1 MFVKRPI
8 LNIFLYLCIINGV
21 ENQCVYSNSIIHLKT
36 YNIIHMTTSEFI
48 IQFRESDPR
57 KLALQASRYPDVD
70 MPFALNQIQGWQ
82 TAQRKLPSWAACD
95 GVVYPPHLNMEQCS
109 SEPTARYKQQVARRW
124 VEAVQPDADTCMT
137 DLTGGFGVDF
147 SFTSRCFGS
156 ATYVER
162 NASLCDVVSAN
173 LPRLG
178 IQNATA
184 KCAEAEDVL
193 EQLKPQT
200 MIFLDPAR
208 RDEHG
213 AKTVLIA
220 DCTPDVC
227 QLLPR
232 LMAKSQFV
240 MLKLSPML
248 DWHKA
253 IVDLDGKVR
262 EVHIVSVDGECKEL
276 LLVLAPDGKPE
287 VQVFCVDIQSRPDSE
302 GQYPRS
308 EFVYSI
314 GGEAEPQ
321 PTNSTLPSATDNSKL
336 ENSKLP
342 QATNSKLKTQNSKLA
357 LPTDNSKLENSTS
370 ALPTNSKLKTQNS
383 KFLHEPN
390 ASIMKAGCFD
400 EIARAYGVSAVSRNS
415 HLFLSNELK
424 EDFPGRSFAID
435 AFTTMNKRQ
444 LRQALSGMKQANIAV
459 RNFPL
464 SVAELRKRLKLSDG
478 GDTYI
483 FATTTSEGDHI
494 LMLTHK
500 TKK

>member
-1 MFVKRPI
+1 
-8 LNIFLYLCIINGV
+8 
-21 ENQCVYSNSIIHLKT
+21 
-36 YNIIHMTTSEFI
+36 MTTSEFVK
-48 IQFRESDPR
+48 QFRQADPR

-70 MPFALNQIQGWQ
+70 MPYALNQIQGWQ

-124 VEAVQPDADTCMT
+124 AERIPNASRTSMT

-147 SFTSRCFGS
+147 SFTSRCFSS

-162 NASLCDVVSAN
+162 NASLCEVVGAN

-178 IQNATA
+178 IRNAQV
-184 KCAEAEDVL
+184 KCAEAEAVL
-193 EQLKPQT
+193 EQTEPQT

-227 QLLPR
+227 QLLPS
-232 LMAKSQFV
+232 LMQKSQFV

-262 EVHIVSVDGECKEL
+262 EVHIVSADGECKEL

-321 PTNSTLPSATDNSKL
+321 PTNSTFNIQNSKLPSATNL
-336 ENSKLP
+336 TLNIEHLTLNI
-342 QATNSKLKTQNSKLA
+342 N
-357 LPTDNSKLENSTS
+357 NST
-370 ALPTNSKLKTQNS
+370 
-383 KFLHEPN
+383 FLFEPN
-390 ASIMKAGCFD
+390 ASVMKAGCFD
-400 EIARAYGVSAVSRNS
+400 EIARAYGVSAISRNS
-415 HLFLSNELK
+415 HLFLSDREI
-424 EDFPGRSFAID
+424 EGFPGRSFAID
-435 AFTTMNKRQ
+435 AVTTMNKRQ
-444 LRQALSGMKQANIAV
+444 LRQTLSGMKQANIAV

-464 SVAELRKRLKLSDG
+464 SVAELRKRLKLNDG

-483 FATTTSEGDHI
+483 FATTTSDGDHI

>member
-1 MFVKRPI
+1 
-8 LNIFLYLCIINGV
+8 
-21 ENQCVYSNSIIHLKT
+21 
-36 YNIIHMTTSEFI
+36 MTTSEFVK
-48 IQFRESDPR
+48 QFRQADPR

-70 MPFALNQIQGWQ
+70 MPYALNQIQGWQ

-124 VEAVQPDADTCMT
+124 AERIPNASRTSMT

-147 SFTSRCFGS
+147 SFTSRCFDC

-162 NASLCDVVSAN
+162 NASLCEVVGAN

-178 IQNATA
+178 IRNATVE
-184 KCAEAEDVL
+184 CAEAEAVL
-193 EQLKPQT
+193 EQMEPQT

-232 LMAKSQFV
+232 LMQKSQFV

-262 EVHIVSVDGECKEL
+262 EVHIVSADGECKEL

-287 VQVFCVDIQSRPDSE
+287 VQVFCVDILSKPDSQ
-302 GQYPRS
+302 GVYPRS

-314 GGEAEPQ
+314 ATNVQEEVMENNSKSENSTSAQ
-321 PTNSTLPSATDNSKL
+321 PTNSTFNI
-336 ENSKLP
+336 
-342 QATNSKLKTQNSKLA
+342 QH
-357 LPTDNSKLENSTS
+357 ST
-370 ALPTNSKLKTQNS
+370 
-383 KFLHEPN
+383 FLFEPN
-390 ASIMKAGCFD
+390 ASVMKAGCFD
-400 EIARAYGVSAVSRNS
+400 EIARAYGVSAISRNS
-415 HLFLSNELK
+415 HLFLSDHEI
-424 EDFPGRSFAID
+424 DGFPGRYFAID
-435 AFTTMNKRQ
+435 AVTTMNKRQ
-444 LRQALSGMKQANIAV
+444 LRQTLSGMKQANIAV

-483 FATTTSEGDHI
+483 FATTTSDGDHI

>member
-1 MFVKRPI
+1 
-8 LNIFLYLCIINGV
+8 
-21 ENQCVYSNSIIHLKT
+21 
-36 YNIIHMTTSEFI
+36 MTTSEFVK
-48 IQFRESDPR
+48 QFRESDPR

-70 MPFALNQIQGWQ
+70 MPYALNQIQGWQ
-82 TAQRKLPSWAACD
+82 TALRKLPSWAACD
-95 GVVYPPHLNMEQCS
+95 EVVYPHHLNMEQCS

-124 VEAVQPDADTCMT
+124 AERIPNASRTSMT

-147 SFTSRCFGS
+147 SFTSRCFDC

-162 NASLCDVVSAN
+162 NASLCEVVGAN

-178 IQNATA
+178 IRNAQV
-184 KCAEAEDVL
+184 KCAEAEAVL
-193 EQLKPQT
+193 EQMEPQT

-227 QLLPR
+227 QLLPS
-232 LMAKSQFV
+232 LMQKSQFV

-262 EVHIVSVDGECKEL
+262 EVHIVSADGECKEL

-287 VQVFCVDIQSRPDSE
+287 VQVFCVDILSKPDSQ
-302 GQYPRS
+302 GVYPRS

-314 GGEAEPQ
+314 ATNVQEEVMENNSKSENSTSAQ
-321 PTNSTLPSATDNSKL
+321 PTNSTFNIQHSTLP
-336 ENSKLP
+336 P
-342 QATNSKLKTQNSKLA
+342 ATNSTFNIQH
-357 LPTDNSKLENSTS
+357 ST
-370 ALPTNSKLKTQNS
+370 
-383 KFLHEPN
+383 FLFEPN
-390 ASIMKAGCFD
+390 ASVMKAGCFD
-400 EIARAYGVSAVSRNS
+400 EIARAYGICAISRNS
-415 HLFLSNELK
+415 HLFLSDHEI
-424 EDFPGRSFAID
+424 DGFPGRTFVID
-435 AFTTMNKRQ
+435 AVTTMNKRQ
-444 LRQALSGMKQANIAV
+444 LRQTLSGMKQANIAV

-464 SVAELRKRLKLSDG
+464 SVAELRKRLKLNDG

>member
-1 MFVKRPI
+1 
-8 LNIFLYLCIINGV
+8 
-21 ENQCVYSNSIIHLKT
+21 
-36 YNIIHMTTSEFI
+36 MTTSEFVK
-48 IQFRESDPR
+48 QFRQADPR

-70 MPFALNQIQGWQ
+70 MPYALNQIQGWQ

-109 SEPTARYKQQVARRW
+109 SEATARYKQQVARRW
-124 VEAVQPDADTCMT
+124 AERIPNASRTSMT

-147 SFTSRCFGS
+147 SFTSRCFDC

-162 NASLCDVVSAN
+162 NASLCEVVGAN

-178 IQNATA
+178 IRNAQV
-184 KCAEAEDVL
+184 KCAEAEAVL
-193 EQLKPQT
+193 EQMEPQT

-227 QLLPR
+227 QLLPS
-232 LMAKSQFV
+232 LMQKSQFV

-262 EVHIVSVDGECKEL
+262 EVHIVSADGECKEL
-276 LLVLAPDGKPE
+276 LLVLASDGKPE

-321 PTNSTLPSATDNSKL
+321 PTNSTFNIQHSKLPSATNL
-336 ENSKLP
+336 TLNIEHLTLNI
-342 QATNSKLKTQNSKLA
+342 N
-357 LPTDNSKLENSTS
+357 NST
-370 ALPTNSKLKTQNS
+370 
-383 KFLHEPN
+383 FLFEPN
-390 ASIMKAGCFD
+390 ASVMKAGCFD
-400 EIARAYGVSAVSRNS
+400 EIARAYGVSAISRNS
-415 HLFLSNELK
+415 HLFLSDREI
-424 EDFPGRSFAID
+424 DGFPGRAFAID
-435 AFTTMNKRQ
+435 AVTTMNRRQ
-444 LRQALSGMKQANIAV
+444 LRQTLSGMKQANIAV

-464 SVAELRKRLKLSDG
+464 SVAELRKRLKLNDG

>member
-1 MFVKRPI
+1 MFVKRSI

-21 ENQCVYSNSIIHLKT
+21 ENQCVYSNSIIHFQT

-57 KLALQASRYPDVD
+57 RLALQASRYPDVD

-147 SFTSRCFGS
+147 SFTSRCFSS

-193 EQLKPQT
+193 EQLEPQT

-276 LLVLAPDGKPE
+276 LLVLADNDTTD

-314 GGEAEPQ
+314 
-321 PTNSTLPSATDNSKL
+321 
-336 ENSKLP
+336 
-342 QATNSKLKTQNSKLA
+342 ATNAQEEVVEN
-357 LPTDNSKLENSTS
+357 NSKLENSTS
-370 ALPTNSKLKTQNS
+370 AQPTNSKLKTQNS

-390 ASIMKAGCFD
+390 ASVMKAGCFD
-400 EIARAYGVSAVSRNS
+400 EIARAYGICAISRNS
-415 HLFLSNELK
+415 HLFLSDREI
-424 EDFPGRSFAID
+424 DGFPGRSFAID
-435 AFTTMNKRQ
+435 AVTTMNKRQ
-444 LRQALSGMKQANIAV
+444 LRQTLSGMKQANIAV

-483 FATTTSEGDHI
+483 FATTTSDGDHI

>member
-1 MFVKRPI
+1 
-8 LNIFLYLCIINGV
+8 
-21 ENQCVYSNSIIHLKT
+21 
-36 YNIIHMTTSEFI
+36 MTTSEFVK
-48 IQFRESDPR
+48 QFRQADPR

-70 MPFALNQIQGWQ
+70 MPYALNQIQGWQ
-82 TAQRKLPSWAACD
+82 TALRKLPSWAACD

-124 VEAVQPDADTCMT
+124 AERIPNASRTSMT

-147 SFTSRCFGS
+147 SFTSRCFDC

-162 NASLCDVVSAN
+162 NASLCEVVGAN

-178 IQNATA
+178 IRNAQV
-184 KCAEAEDVL
+184 KCAEAEAVL
-193 EQLKPQT
+193 EQMEPQT

-213 AKTVLIA
+213 TKTVLIA

-227 QLLPR
+227 QLLPC
-232 LMAKSQFV
+232 LMQKSQFV

-262 EVHIVSVDGECKEL
+262 EVHIVSADGECKEL
-276 LLVLAPDGKPE
+276 LLVLAPDGTPE

-314 GGEAEPQ
+314 
-321 PTNSTLPSATDNSKL
+321 
-336 ENSKLP
+336 
-342 QATNSKLKTQNSKLA
+342 ATNAQEEMVEN
-357 LPTDNSKLENSTS
+357 NSKLENSTS
-370 ALPTNSKLKTQNS
+370 AQPTNSTFNIQHSTLPPATNS
-383 KFLHEPN
+383 TFNIQHSTFLFEPN
-390 ASIMKAGCFD
+390 ASVMKAGCFD
-400 EIARAYGVSAVSRNS
+400 EIARAYGVSAISRNS
-415 HLFLSNELK
+415 HLFLSDHEI
-424 EDFPGRSFAID
+424 DGFPGRSFAID
-435 AFTTMNKRQ
+435 AVTTMNKRQ
-444 LRQALSGMKQANIAV
+444 LRQTLSGMKQANIAV

-464 SVAELRKRLKLSDG
+464 SVAELRKRLKLNDG

-483 FATTTSEGDHI
+483 FATTTFEGDHI

>member
-1 MFVKRPI
+1 
-8 LNIFLYLCIINGV
+8 
-21 ENQCVYSNSIIHLKT
+21 
-36 YNIIHMTTSEFI
+36 MTTSEFVK
-48 IQFRESDPR
+48 QFRESDPR
-57 KLALQASRYPDVD
+57 KLALQASHYPDVD
-70 MPFALNQIQGWQ
+70 MPYALNQIQGWQ

-124 VEAVQPDADTCMT
+124 AERIPNASRTSMT

-147 SFTSRCFGS
+147 SFTSRCFDC

-162 NASLCDVVSAN
+162 NASLCEVVGAN

-178 IQNATA
+178 IRNAQV
-184 KCAEAEDVL
+184 KCAEAEAVL
-193 EQLKPQT
+193 EQMEPQT

-227 QLLPR
+227 QLLPS
-232 LMAKSQFV
+232 LMQKSQFV

-262 EVHIVSVDGECKEL
+262 EVHIVSADGECKEL

-287 VQVFCVDIQSRPDSE
+287 VQVFCVDILSKPDSQ
-302 GQYPRS
+302 GVYPRS

-314 GGEAEPQ
+314 ATNVQEEVMENNSKSENSTSAQ
-321 PTNSTLPSATDNSKL
+321 PTNSTFNIQHSTLP
-336 ENSKLP
+336 P
-342 QATNSKLKTQNSKLA
+342 ATNSTFNIQH
-357 LPTDNSKLENSTS
+357 ST
-370 ALPTNSKLKTQNS
+370 
-383 KFLHEPN
+383 FLFEPN
-390 ASIMKAGCFD
+390 ASVMKAGCFD
-400 EIARAYGVSAVSRNS
+400 EIARAYGICAISRNS
-415 HLFLSNELK
+415 HLFLSDHEI
-424 EDFPGRSFAID
+424 DGFPGRTFVID
-435 AFTTMNKRQ
+435 AVTTMNKRQ
-444 LRQALSGMKQANIAV
+444 LRQTLSGMKQANIAV

-464 SVAELRKRLKLSDG
+464 SVAELRKRLKLNDG

>member
-1 MFVKRPI
+1 
-8 LNIFLYLCIINGV
+8 
-21 ENQCVYSNSIIHLKT
+21 
-36 YNIIHMTTSEFI
+36 MTTSEFVK
-48 IQFRESDPR
+48 QFRQADPR

-70 MPFALNQIQGWQ
+70 MPYALNQIQGWQ
-82 TAQRKLPSWAACD
+82 TALRKLPSWAACD

-124 VEAVQPDADTCMT
+124 AERIPNASRTSMT

-147 SFTSRCFGS
+147 SFTSRCFDC

-162 NASLCDVVSAN
+162 NASLCEVVGAN

-178 IQNATA
+178 IRNAQV
-184 KCAEAEDVL
+184 KCAEAEAVL
-193 EQLKPQT
+193 EQTEPQT

-227 QLLPR
+227 QLLPS
-232 LMAKSQFV
+232 LMQKSQFV

-262 EVHIVSVDGECKEL
+262 EVHIVSADGECKEL

-314 GGEAEPQ
+314 ATNAQEEVMENNSKLDNSTSAQ
-321 PTNSTLPSATDNSKL
+321 PTNSTFNIQHSTLP
-336 ENSKLP
+336 P
-342 QATNSKLKTQNSKLA
+342 ATNSTFNIQH
-357 LPTDNSKLENSTS
+357 ST
-370 ALPTNSKLKTQNS
+370 
-383 KFLHEPN
+383 FLFEPN
-390 ASIMKAGCFD
+390 ASVMKAGCFD

-415 HLFLSNELK
+415 HLFLSDHEI
-424 EDFPGRSFAID
+424 DGFPGRSFAID
-435 AFTTMNKRQ
+435 AVTTMNKRQ
-444 LRQALSGMKQANIAV
+444 LRQTLSGMKQANIAV

-500 TKK
+500 TI

>member
-1 MFVKRPI
+1 MFVKRSI

-21 ENQCVYSNSIIHLKT
+21 ENQCVYSNSIIHLQT

-57 KLALQASRYPDVD
+57 RLALQASRYPDVD

-147 SFTSRCFGS
+147 SFTSRCFSS

-200 MIFLDPAR
+200 MIFLDPVR

-213 AKTVLIA
+213 VKTVLIA

-276 LLVLAPDGKPE
+276 LLVLADNGTKN

-314 GGEAEPQ
+314 
-321 PTNSTLPSATDNSKL
+321 
-336 ENSKLP
+336 
-342 QATNSKLKTQNSKLA
+342 ATNAQEEMVEN
-357 LPTDNSKLENSTS
+357 NSKLENSTS
-370 ALPTNSKLKTQNS
+370 AQPTNSKLKTQNS

-390 ASIMKAGCFD
+390 ASVMKAGCFD
-400 EIARAYGVSAVSRNS
+400 EIARAFGISAISRNS
-415 HLFLSNELK
+415 HLFLSDELK
-424 EDFPGRSFAID
+424 EDFPGRTFAID
-435 AFTTMNKRQ
+435 AVTTMNKRQ
-444 LRQALSGMKQANIAV
+444 LRQTLSGMKQANIAV

-464 SVAELRKRLKLSDG
+464 SVAELRKRLKLNDG

-483 FATTTSEGDHI
+483 FATTTSDGDHI
-494 LMLTHK
+494 LMITHK

>member
-1 MFVKRPI
+1 
-8 LNIFLYLCIINGV
+8 
-21 ENQCVYSNSIIHLKT
+21 
-36 YNIIHMTTSEFI
+36 MTTSEFVK
-48 IQFRESDPR
+48 QFRESDPR

-70 MPFALNQIQGWQ
+70 MPYALNQIQGWQ

-124 VEAVQPDADTCMT
+124 AERIPNASRTSMT

-147 SFTSRCFGS
+147 SFTSRCFDC

-162 NASLCDVVSAN
+162 NASLCEVVGAN

-178 IQNATA
+178 IRNAQVE
-184 KCAEAEDVL
+184 CAEAEAVL
-193 EQLKPQT
+193 EQMEPQT

-232 LMAKSQFV
+232 LMQKSQFV

-262 EVHIVSVDGECKEL
+262 EVHIVSADGECKEL

-287 VQVFCVDIQSRPDSE
+287 VQVFCVDILSKPDSE
-302 GQYPRS
+302 GEYPRS

-314 GGEAEPQ
+314 
-321 PTNSTLPSATDNSKL
+321 
-336 ENSKLP
+336 
-342 QATNSKLKTQNSKLA
+342 ATNAQEEMVEN
-357 LPTDNSKLENSTS
+357 NSKLENSTS
-370 ALPTNSKLKTQNS
+370 AQPTNSTFNIQHSTLPPATNS
-383 KFLHEPN
+383 TFNIQHSTFLFEPN
-390 ASIMKAGCFD
+390 ASVMKAGCFD
-400 EIARAYGVSAVSRNS
+400 EIARAYGVSAISRNS
-415 HLFLSNELK
+415 HLFLSDHEI
-424 EDFPGRSFAID
+424 DGFPGRTFAID
-435 AFTTMNKRQ
+435 AVTTMNKRQ
-444 LRQALSGMKQANIAV
+444 LRQTLSGMKQANIAV

-483 FATTTSEGDHI
+483 FATTTSDGDHI

>member
-1 MFVKRPI
+1 
-8 LNIFLYLCIINGV
+8 
-21 ENQCVYSNSIIHLKT
+21 
-36 YNIIHMTTSEFI
+36 MTTSEFVK
-48 IQFRESDPR
+48 QFRQADPR

-70 MPFALNQIQGWQ
+70 MPYVLNQIQGWQ
-82 TAQRKLPSWAACD
+82 TALRKLPSWAACD

-124 VEAVQPDADTCMT
+124 AERIPNASRTSMT

-147 SFTSRCFGS
+147 SFTSRCFDC

-162 NASLCDVVSAN
+162 NASLCDVVGAN

-178 IQNATA
+178 IRNAQL
-184 KCAEAEDVL
+184 KCAEAEAVL
-193 EQLKPQT
+193 EQMEPQT

-227 QLLPR
+227 QLLPS
-232 LMAKSQFV
+232 LMQKSQFV

-262 EVHIVSVDGECKEL
+262 EVHIVSADGECKEL
-276 LLVLAPDGKPE
+276 LLVLAPDGNPE

-321 PTNSTLPSATDNSKL
+321 PTNSTFNIQNSKLPSATNL
-336 ENSKLP
+336 TLNIEHLTLNI
-342 QATNSKLKTQNSKLA
+342 N
-357 LPTDNSKLENSTS
+357 NST
-370 ALPTNSKLKTQNS
+370 
-383 KFLHEPN
+383 FLFEPN
-390 ASIMKAGCFD
+390 ASVMKAGCFD
-400 EIARAYGVSAVSRNS
+400 EIARAYGVSAISRNS
-415 HLFLSNELK
+415 HLFLSDRET
-424 EDFPGRSFAID
+424 DGFPGRTFVID
-435 AFTTMNKRQ
+435 AVTTMNKRQ
-444 LRQALSGMKQANIAV
+444 LRQTLSGMKQANIAV

-483 FATTTSEGDHI
+483 FATTTSDGDHI

>member
-1 MFVKRPI
+1 
-8 LNIFLYLCIINGV
+8 
-21 ENQCVYSNSIIHLKT
+21 
-36 YNIIHMTTSEFI
+36 MTTSEFVK
-48 IQFRESDPR
+48 QFRQADPR

-70 MPFALNQIQGWQ
+70 MPYALNQIQGWQ
-82 TAQRKLPSWAACD
+82 TALRKLPSWAACD

-124 VEAVQPDADTCMT
+124 AERIPNASRTSMT

-147 SFTSRCFGS
+147 SFTSRCFDC

-162 NASLCDVVSAN
+162 NASLCEVVGAN

-178 IQNATA
+178 IRNAQV
-184 KCAEAEDVL
+184 KCAEAEAVL
-193 EQLKPQT
+193 EQLEPQA

-213 AKTVLIA
+213 TKTVLIA
-220 DCTPDVC
+220 DCTPDVS
-227 QLLPR
+227 QLLPS
-232 LMAKSQFV
+232 LMQKSQFV

-262 EVHIVSVDGECKEL
+262 EVHIVSADGECKEL
-276 LLVLAPDGKPE
+276 LLVLASDGKPE

-321 PTNSTLPSATDNSKL
+321 PTNSTFNIQNSKLPSATNL
-336 ENSKLP
+336 TLNIEHLTLNI
-342 QATNSKLKTQNSKLA
+342 N
-357 LPTDNSKLENSTS
+357 NST
-370 ALPTNSKLKTQNS
+370 
-383 KFLHEPN
+383 FLYEPN
-390 ASIMKAGCFD
+390 ASVMKAGCFD
-400 EIARAYGVSAVSRNS
+400 EIARAFGISAISPNS
-415 HLFLSNELK
+415 HLFLSDRET
-424 EDFPGRSFAID
+424 DGFPGRTFAID
-435 AFTTMNKRQ
+435 AVTTMNKRQ
-444 LRQALSGMKQANIAV
+444 LRQTLSGMKQANIAV

>member
-1 MFVKRPI
+1 
-8 LNIFLYLCIINGV
+8 
-21 ENQCVYSNSIIHLKT
+21 
-36 YNIIHMTTSEFI
+36 MTTSEFI

-57 KLALQASRYPDVD
+57 RLALQASRYPDVD

-109 SEPTARYKQQVARRW
+109 SEPTARYKQQVARLWAERIPN
-124 VEAVQPDADTCMT
+124 ASRTSMT

-147 SFTSRCFGS
+147 SFTSRCFSS

-162 NASLCDVVSAN
+162 NASLCEVVGAN

-178 IQNATA
+178 IRNATVE
-184 KCAEAEDVL
+184 CAEAEAVL
-193 EQLKPQT
+193 ERMEPQT

-227 QLLPR
+227 QLLPS
-232 LMAKSQFV
+232 LMQKSQFV

-262 EVHIVSVDGECKEL
+262 EVHIVSADGECKEL
-276 LLVLAPDGKPE
+276 LLVLANNVTKDVK
-287 VQVFCVDIQSRPDSE
+287 VYCVDIQSKPDSQGE
-302 GQYPRS
+302 YPRS

-314 GGEAEPQ
+314 GGEAESQ
-321 PTNSTLPSATDNSKL
+321 PTNSTLNIEHLTLNI
-336 ENSKLP
+336 N
-342 QATNSKLKTQNSKLA
+342 
-357 LPTDNSKLENSTS
+357 NSTS
-370 ALPTNSKLKTQNS
+370 AQPTNSTFNIQHS
-383 KFLHEPN
+383 TFLYEPN
-390 ASIMKAGCFD
+390 ASVMKAGCFD
-400 EIARAYGVSAVSRNS
+400 EIARAYGVSAISRNS
-415 HLFLSNELK
+415 HLFLSDREI
-424 EDFPGRSFAID
+424 DGFPGRAFAID
-435 AFTTMNKRQ
+435 AVTTMNKRQ
-444 LRQALSGMKQANIAV
+444 LRQTLSGMKQANIAV

-483 FATTTSEGDHI
+483 FATTTSDDDHI

>member
-1 MFVKRPI
+1 
-8 LNIFLYLCIINGV
+8 
-21 ENQCVYSNSIIHLKT
+21 
-36 YNIIHMTTSEFI
+36 MTTSEFI

-57 KLALQASRYPDVD
+57 RLALQASRYPDVD

-124 VEAVQPDADTCMT
+124 VEAVQPVADTCMT

-147 SFTSRCFGS
+147 SFTSRCFSS

-162 NASLCDVVSAN
+162 NASLCEVVGAN

-178 IQNATA
+178 IRNATVE
-184 KCAEAEDVL
+184 CAEAEAVL
-193 EQLKPQT
+193 EQMEPQT

-227 QLLPR
+227 QLLPS
-232 LMAKSQFV
+232 LMQKSQFV

-262 EVHIVSVDGECKEL
+262 EVHIVSADGECKEL

-287 VQVFCVDIQSRPDSE
+287 VQVFCVDILSKPDSE

-321 PTNSTLPSATDNSKL
+321 PTNSTFNIQNSKLPSATNL
-336 ENSKLP
+336 TLNIEHLTLNI
-342 QATNSKLKTQNSKLA
+342 N
-357 LPTDNSKLENSTS
+357 
-370 ALPTNSKLKTQNS
+370 NS
-383 KFLHEPN
+383 KFLFEPN
-390 ASIMKAGCFD
+390 ASVMKAGCFD
-400 EIARAYGVSAVSRNS
+400 EIARAYGVSAISRNS
-415 HLFLSNELK
+415 HLFLSDHEI
-424 EDFPGRSFAID
+424 DGFPGRTFVID
-435 AFTTMNKRQ
+435 AVTTMNKRQ
-444 LRQALSGMKQANIAV
+444 LRQTLSGMKQANIAV

-483 FATTTSEGDHI
+483 FATTTSDDDHI

>member
-1 MFVKRPI
+1 
-8 LNIFLYLCIINGV
+8 
-21 ENQCVYSNSIIHLKT
+21 
-36 YNIIHMTTSEFI
+36 MTTSEFVK
-48 IQFRESDPR
+48 QFRQADPR

-70 MPFALNQIQGWQ
+70 MPYALNQIQGWQ

-109 SEPTARYKQQVARRW
+109 SEPTARYKQQVARLWAERIPN
-124 VEAVQPDADTCMT
+124 ASRTSMT

-147 SFTSRCFGS
+147 SFTSRCFDC

-178 IQNATA
+178 IQNATVE
-184 KCAEAEDVL
+184 CAEAEAVL
-193 EQLKPQT
+193 EQTEPQT

-232 LMAKSQFV
+232 LMQKSQFV

-262 EVHIVSVDGECKEL
+262 EVHIVSADGECKEL

-321 PTNSTLPSATDNSKL
+321 PTNSTFNIEHLTLNI
-336 ENSKLP
+336 N
-342 QATNSKLKTQNSKLA
+342 
-357 LPTDNSKLENSTS
+357 NSTS
-370 ALPTNSKLKTQNS
+370 AQPTNSTFNIQHSTLPPATNS
-383 KFLHEPN
+383 TFNIQHSTFLYEPN
-390 ASIMKAGCFD
+390 ASVMKAGCFD
-400 EIARAYGVSAVSRNS
+400 EIARAYGVSAISRNS
-415 HLFLSNELK
+415 HLFLSDHEI
-424 EDFPGRSFAID
+424 DGFPGRTFAID
-435 AFTTMNKRQ
+435 AVTTMNKRQ
-444 LRQALSGMKQANIAV
+444 LRQTLSGMKQANIAV

>member
-1 MFVKRPI
+1 MFVKRSI

-21 ENQCVYSNSIIHLKT
+21 ENQCVYSNSIIHLQT

-57 KLALQASRYPDVD
+57 RLALQASRYPDVD

-147 SFTSRCFGS
+147 SFTSRCFSS

-262 EVHIVSVDGECKEL
+262 EVHIVSADGECKEL
-276 LLVLAPDGKPE
+276 LLVLADNDTTD

-314 GGEAEPQ
+314 
-321 PTNSTLPSATDNSKL
+321 
-336 ENSKLP
+336 
-342 QATNSKLKTQNSKLA
+342 ATNAQEEMVEN
-357 LPTDNSKLENSTS
+357 NSKLENSTS
-370 ALPTNSKLKTQNS
+370 AQPTNSKLKTQNS

-390 ASIMKAGCFD
+390 ASVMKAGCFD
-400 EIARAYGVSAVSRNS
+400 EIARAYGICAISRNS
-415 HLFLSNELK
+415 HLFLSDREI
-424 EDFPGRSFAID
+424 DGFPGRSFVID
-435 AFTTMNKRQ
+435 AVTTMNKRQ
-444 LRQALSGMKQANIAV
+444 LRQTLSGMKQANIAV

-464 SVAELRKRLKLSDG
+464 SVAELRKRLKLNDG

-483 FATTTSEGDHI
+483 FATTTSDGDHI
-494 LMLTHK
+494 LMITHK

>member
-1 MFVKRPI
+1 
-8 LNIFLYLCIINGV
+8 
-21 ENQCVYSNSIIHLKT
+21 
-36 YNIIHMTTSEFI
+36 MTTSEFVK
-48 IQFRESDPR
+48 QFRESDPR

-70 MPFALNQIQGWQ
+70 MPYALNQIQGWQ

-109 SEPTARYKQQVARRW
+109 SEATARYKQQVARLWAERIPN
-124 VEAVQPDADTCMT
+124 ASRTSMT

-147 SFTSRCFGS
+147 SFTSRCFDC

-162 NASLCDVVSAN
+162 NASLCEVVGAN

-178 IQNATA
+178 IRNAQVE
-184 KCAEAEDVL
+184 CAEAEAVL
-193 EQLKPQT
+193 EQTEPQT

-227 QLLPR
+227 QLLPS
-232 LMAKSQFV
+232 LMQKSQFV

-262 EVHIVSVDGECKEL
+262 EVHIVSADGECKEL
-276 LLVLAPDGKPE
+276 LLVLAPDGNPE

-321 PTNSTLPSATDNSKL
+321 PTNSTFNIQNSKLPSATNL
-336 ENSKLP
+336 TLNIEHLTLNI
-342 QATNSKLKTQNSKLA
+342 N
-357 LPTDNSKLENSTS
+357 NST
-370 ALPTNSKLKTQNS
+370 
-383 KFLHEPN
+383 FLYEPN
-390 ASIMKAGCFD
+390 ASVMKAGCFD
-400 EIARAYGVSAVSRNS
+400 EIARTYGVSAISRNS
-415 HLFLSNELK
+415 HLFLSDREI
-424 EDFPGRSFAID
+424 EGFPGRSFAID
-435 AFTTMNKRQ
+435 AVTTMNKRQ
-444 LRQALSGMKQANIAV
+444 LRQTLSGMKQANIAV

>member
-1 MFVKRPI
+1 
-8 LNIFLYLCIINGV
+8 
-21 ENQCVYSNSIIHLKT
+21 
-36 YNIIHMTTSEFI
+36 MTTSEFI

-57 KLALQASRYPDVD
+57 RLALQASRYPDVD

-147 SFTSRCFGS
+147 SFTSRCFSS

-193 EQLKPQT
+193 EQLEPQT

-213 AKTVLIA
+213 VKTVLIA

-276 LLVLAPDGKPE
+276 LLVLADNDTTD

-336 ENSKLP
+336 ENS
-342 QATNSKLKTQNSKLA
+342 
-357 LPTDNSKLENSTS
+357 TS
-370 ALPTNSKLKTQNS
+370 AQPTNSKFKTQNS

-400 EIARAYGVSAVSRNS
+400 EIARAYGVCAISRNS
-415 HLFLSNELK
+415 HLFLSDELK
-424 EDFPGRSFAID
+424 EDFPGRTFAID
-435 AFTTMNKRQ
+435 AVTTMNKRQ
-444 LRQALSGMKQANIAV
+444 LRQTLSGMKQANIAV

-464 SVAELRKRLKLSDG
+464 SVAELRKRLKLNDG

-483 FATTTSEGDHI
+483 FATTTSDGDHI
-494 LMLTHK
+494 LMITHK

>member
-8 LNIFLYLCIINGV
+8 LDIFLYLCIINRL
-21 ENQCVYSNSIIHLKT
+21 ENQYVYSNSIIHLET
-36 YNIIHMTTSEFI
+36 NNIIHMTTSEFI

-57 KLALQASRYPDVD
+57 RLALQASRYPDVD

-109 SEPTARYKQQVARRW
+109 SEPTARYNQQVSRRW
-124 VEAVQPDADTCMT
+124 AERIPNASRTSMT

-147 SFTSRCFGS
+147 SFTSRCFDC

-162 NASLCDVVSAN
+162 NASLCDVVSTN

-178 IQNATA
+178 IQNATV
-184 KCAEAEDVL
+184 KCAEAVDVL
-193 EQLKPQT
+193 EQMEPQT

-232 LMAKSQFV
+232 LMEKSQFV

-276 LLVLAPDGKPE
+276 LLVLANNVTKDVK
-287 VQVFCVDIQSRPDSE
+287 VYCVDIQSKPDSQGE
-302 GQYPRS
+302 YPRS

-314 GGEAEPQ
+314 
-321 PTNSTLPSATDNSKL
+321 
-336 ENSKLP
+336 
-342 QATNSKLKTQNSKLA
+342 ATNAQEEIVEN
-357 LPTDNSKLENSTS
+357 NSKLENSTS
-370 ALPTNSKLKTQNS
+370 AQPTNSTFNIQHSTLPPATNS
-383 KFLHEPN
+383 TFNIQHSTFLFEPN
-390 ASIMKAGCFD
+390 ASVMKAGCFD
-400 EIARAYGVSAVSRNS
+400 EIARAYGVSAISRNS
-415 HLFLSNELK
+415 HLFLSDHEI
-424 EDFPGRSFAID
+424 DGFPGRTFVID
-435 AFTTMNKRQ
+435 AVTTMNKRQ
-444 LRQALSGMKQANIAV
+444 LRQTLSGMKQANIAV

-483 FATTTSEGDHI
+483 FATTTSDGDHI

>member
-1 MFVKRPI
+1 
-8 LNIFLYLCIINGV
+8 
-21 ENQCVYSNSIIHLKT
+21 
-36 YNIIHMTTSEFI
+36 MTTSEFI

-57 KLALQASRYPDVD
+57 RLALQASRYPDVD

-147 SFTSRCFGS
+147 SFTSRCFSS

-193 EQLKPQT
+193 EQLEPQT

-276 LLVLAPDGKPE
+276 LLVLADNGTKN

-314 GGEAEPQ
+314 
-321 PTNSTLPSATDNSKL
+321 
-336 ENSKLP
+336 
-342 QATNSKLKTQNSKLA
+342 ATNAQEEMVEN
-357 LPTDNSKLENSTS
+357 NSKLENSTS
-370 ALPTNSKLKTQNS
+370 AQPTNSKLKTQNS

-390 ASIMKAGCFD
+390 ASVMKAGCFD
-400 EIARAYGVSAVSRNS
+400 EIARAYGICAISRNS
-415 HLFLSNELK
+415 HLFLSDELK
-424 EDFPGRSFAID
+424 EDFPGRTFAID
-435 AFTTMNKRQ
+435 AVTTMNKRQ
-444 LRQALSGMKQANIAV
+444 LRQTLSGMKQANIAV

-464 SVAELRKRLKLSDG
+464 SVAELRKRLKLNDG

-483 FATTTSEGDHI
+483 FATTTSDGDHI
-494 LMLTHK
+494 LMITHK

>member
-1 MFVKRPI
+1 
-8 LNIFLYLCIINGV
+8 
-21 ENQCVYSNSIIHLKT
+21 
-36 YNIIHMTTSEFI
+36 MTTSEFVK
-48 IQFRESDPR
+48 QFRESDPR

-70 MPFALNQIQGWQ
+70 MPYALNQIQGWQ
-82 TAQRKLPSWAACD
+82 TALRKLPSWAACD

-124 VEAVQPDADTCMT
+124 AERIPNASRTSMT

-147 SFTSRCFGS
+147 SFTSRCFDC

-162 NASLCDVVSAN
+162 NASLCEVVGAN

-178 IQNATA
+178 IRNAQV
-184 KCAEAEDVL
+184 KCAEAEAVL
-193 EQLKPQT
+193 EQLEPQA

-213 AKTVLIA
+213 TKTVLIA
-220 DCTPDVC
+220 DCTPDVS
-227 QLLPR
+227 QLLPS
-232 LMAKSQFV
+232 LMQKSQFV

-262 EVHIVSVDGECKEL
+262 EVHIVSADGECKEL
-276 LLVLAPDGKPE
+276 LLVLASDGKPE

-321 PTNSTLPSATDNSKL
+321 PTNSTFNIQNSKLPSATNL
-336 ENSKLP
+336 TLNIEHLTLNI
-342 QATNSKLKTQNSKLA
+342 N
-357 LPTDNSKLENSTS
+357 NST
-370 ALPTNSKLKTQNS
+370 
-383 KFLHEPN
+383 FLYEPN
-390 ASIMKAGCFD
+390 ASVMKAGCFD
-400 EIARAYGVSAVSRNS
+400 EIARAFGISAISPNS
-415 HLFLSNELK
+415 HLFLSDRET
-424 EDFPGRSFAID
+424 DGFPGRTFAID
-435 AFTTMNKRQ
+435 AVTTMNKRQ
-444 LRQALSGMKQANIAV
+444 LRQTLSGMKQANIAV

>member
-1 MFVKRPI
+1 
-8 LNIFLYLCIINGV
+8 
-21 ENQCVYSNSIIHLKT
+21 
-36 YNIIHMTTSEFI
+36 MTTSEFVK
-48 IQFRESDPR
+48 QFRESDPR

-70 MPFALNQIQGWQ
+70 MPYALNQIQGWQ
-82 TAQRKLPSWAACD
+82 TALRKLPSWAACD

-109 SEPTARYKQQVARRW
+109 SEATARYKQQVARRW
-124 VEAVQPDADTCMT
+124 AERIPNASRTSMT

-147 SFTSRCFGS
+147 SFTSRCFDC

-162 NASLCDVVSAN
+162 NASLCEVVGAN

-178 IQNATA
+178 ISNAQV
-184 KCAEAEDVL
+184 KCAEAEAVL
-193 EQLKPQT
+193 KQTEPQT

-232 LMAKSQFV
+232 LMEKSQFV

-262 EVHIVSVDGECKEL
+262 EVHIVSADGECKEL

-287 VQVFCVDIQSRPDSE
+287 VQVFCVDILSRPDSE

-321 PTNSTLPSATDNSKL
+321 PTNSTFNIQHSTLP
-336 ENSKLP
+336 P
-342 QATNSKLKTQNSKLA
+342 ATNSTFNIQH
-357 LPTDNSKLENSTS
+357 ST
-370 ALPTNSKLKTQNS
+370 
-383 KFLHEPN
+383 FLLEPN
-390 ASIMKAGCFD
+390 ASVMKAGCFD
-400 EIARAYGVSAVSRNS
+400 EIARAYGVSAISRNS
-415 HLFLSNELK
+415 HLFLSDHEI
-424 EDFPGRSFAID
+424 DGFPGRAFAID
-435 AFTTMNKRQ
+435 AVTTMNKRQ
-444 LRQALSGMKQANIAV
+444 LRQTLSGMKQANIAV

>member
-1 MFVKRPI
+1 
-8 LNIFLYLCIINGV
+8 
-21 ENQCVYSNSIIHLKT
+21 
-36 YNIIHMTTSEFI
+36 MTTSEFVK
-48 IQFRESDPR
+48 QFRESDPR

-70 MPFALNQIQGWQ
+70 MPYALNQIQGWQ

-124 VEAVQPDADTCMT
+124 AERIPNASRTSMT

-147 SFTSRCFGS
+147 SFTSRCFSS

-178 IQNATA
+178 IQNATVE
-184 KCAEAEDVL
+184 CAEAEAVL
-193 EQLKPQT
+193 ERMEPQT

-232 LMAKSQFV
+232 LMEKSQFV

-262 EVHIVSVDGECKEL
+262 EVHIVSADGECKEL

-321 PTNSTLPSATDNSKL
+321 PTNSTLNIEHLTLNINNSTSAQPTNSKFTIQ
-336 ENSKLP
+336 KLKI
-342 QATNSKLKTQNSKLA
+342 AAGNNSKLKI
-357 LPTDNSKLENSTS
+357 
-370 ALPTNSKLKTQNS
+370 QNS
-383 KFLHEPN
+383 KFLFEPN
-390 ASIMKAGCFD
+390 ASVMKAGCFD
-400 EIARAYGVSAVSRNS
+400 EIARAYGICAISRNS
-415 HLFLSNELK
+415 HLFLSDREI
-424 EDFPGRSFAID
+424 DGFPGRTFVID
-435 AFTTMNKRQ
+435 AVTTMNKRQ
-444 LRQALSGMKQANIAV
+444 LRQTLSGMKQANIAV

-464 SVAELRKRLKLSDG
+464 SVAELRKRLKLNDG

>member
-1 MFVKRPI
+1 
-8 LNIFLYLCIINGV
+8 
-21 ENQCVYSNSIIHLKT
+21 
-36 YNIIHMTTSEFI
+36 MTTSEFVK
-48 IQFRESDPR
+48 QFRESDPR

-70 MPFALNQIQGWQ
+70 MPYALNQIQGWQ
-82 TAQRKLPSWAACD
+82 TALRKLPSWAACD

-124 VEAVQPDADTCMT
+124 AERIPNASRTSMT

-147 SFTSRCFGS
+147 SFTSRCFDC

-162 NASLCDVVSAN
+162 NASLCEVVGAN

-178 IQNATA
+178 ISNAQV
-184 KCAEAEDVL
+184 KCAEAEAVL
-193 EQLKPQT
+193 EQTEPQT

-227 QLLPR
+227 QLLPC
-232 LMAKSQFV
+232 LMQKSQFV

-262 EVHIVSVDGECKEL
+262 EVHIVSADGECKEL

-287 VQVFCVDIQSRPDSE
+287 VQVFCVDILSKPDSQ
-302 GQYPRS
+302 GVYPRS

-314 GGEAEPQ
+314 ATNVQEEVMENNSKSENSTSAQ
-321 PTNSTLPSATDNSKL
+321 PTNSTFNI
-336 ENSKLP
+336 
-342 QATNSKLKTQNSKLA
+342 QH
-357 LPTDNSKLENSTS
+357 ST
-370 ALPTNSKLKTQNS
+370 
-383 KFLHEPN
+383 FLFEPN
-390 ASIMKAGCFD
+390 ASVMKAGCFD
-400 EIARAYGVSAVSRNS
+400 EIARAYGVSAISRNS
-415 HLFLSNELK
+415 HLFLSDRET
-424 EDFPGRSFAID
+424 DGFPGRSFAID
-435 AFTTMNKRQ
+435 AVTTMNKRQ
-444 LRQALSGMKQANIAV
+444 LRQTLSGMKQANIAV

-464 SVAELRKRLKLSDG
+464 SVAELRKRLKLNDG

>member
-1 MFVKRPI
+1 
-8 LNIFLYLCIINGV
+8 
-21 ENQCVYSNSIIHLKT
+21 
-36 YNIIHMTTSEFI
+36 MTTSEFVK
-48 IQFRESDPR
+48 QFRQADPR

-70 MPFALNQIQGWQ
+70 MPYALNQIQGWQ

-124 VEAVQPDADTCMT
+124 AERIPNVSRTSMT

-147 SFTSRCFGS
+147 SFTSRCFDC

-162 NASLCDVVSAN
+162 NASLCEVVGAN

-178 IQNATA
+178 IRNATVE
-184 KCAEAEDVL
+184 CAEAEAVL
-193 EQLKPQT
+193 ERMEPQT

-227 QLLPR
+227 QLLPS
-232 LMAKSQFV
+232 LMQKSQFV

-262 EVHIVSVDGECKEL
+262 EVHIVSADGECKEL
-276 LLVLAPDGKPE
+276 LLVLANNVTKDVK
-287 VQVFCVDIQSRPDSE
+287 VYCVDIQSKPDSQGE
-302 GQYPRS
+302 YPRS

-314 GGEAEPQ
+314 GGEAESQ
-321 PTNSTLPSATDNSKL
+321 PTNSTLNIEHLTLNI
-336 ENSKLP
+336 N
-342 QATNSKLKTQNSKLA
+342 
-357 LPTDNSKLENSTS
+357 NST
-370 ALPTNSKLKTQNS
+370 
-383 KFLHEPN
+383 FLFEPN
-390 ASIMKAGCFD
+390 ASVMKAGCFD
-400 EIARAYGVSAVSRNS
+400 EIARAYGVSAISRNS
-415 HLFLSNELK
+415 HLFLSDREI
-424 EDFPGRSFAID
+424 DGFPGRAFAID
-435 AFTTMNKRQ
+435 AVTTMNKRQ
-444 LRQALSGMKQANIAV
+444 LRQTLSGMKQANIAV

-483 FATTTSEGDHI
+483 FATTTSDDDHI

>member
-1 MFVKRPI
+1 
-8 LNIFLYLCIINGV
+8 
-21 ENQCVYSNSIIHLKT
+21 
-36 YNIIHMTTSEFI
+36 MTTSEFVK
-48 IQFRESDPR
+48 QFRESDPR

-70 MPFALNQIQGWQ
+70 MPYALNQIQGWQ

-95 GVVYPPHLNMEQCS
+95 GAGYPPHLNMEQCS

-124 VEAVQPDADTCMT
+124 AERIPNASRTSMT

-147 SFTSRCFGS
+147 SFTSRCFDC

-162 NASLCDVVSAN
+162 NASLCDVVGAN

-178 IQNATA
+178 IRNATVE
-184 KCAEAEDVL
+184 CAEAEAVL
-193 EQLKPQT
+193 EQLEPQT

-227 QLLPR
+227 QLLPS
-232 LMAKSQFV
+232 LMQKSQFV

-262 EVHIVSVDGECKEL
+262 EVHIVSADGECKEL

-287 VQVFCVDIQSRPDSE
+287 VQVFCVDIQSRPNSE

-314 GGEAEPQ
+314 
-321 PTNSTLPSATDNSKL
+321 
-336 ENSKLP
+336 
-342 QATNSKLKTQNSKLA
+342 ATNAQEEMVEN
-357 LPTDNSKLENSTS
+357 NSKLENSTS
-370 ALPTNSKLKTQNS
+370 AQPTNSTFNIQHS
-383 KFLHEPN
+383 TFLFEPN
-390 ASIMKAGCFD
+390 ASVMKAGCFD
-400 EIARAYGVSAVSRNS
+400 EIARAYGVSAISRNS
-415 HLFLSNELK
+415 HLFLSDHET
-424 EDFPGRSFAID
+424 DGFPGRTFAID
-435 AFTTMNKRQ
+435 AVTTMNKRQ
-444 LRQALSGMKQANIAV
+444 LRQTLSGMKQANIAV

-464 SVAELRKRLKLSDG
+464 SVAELRKRLKLNDG

-483 FATTTSEGDHI
+483 FATTTSDGDHI

>member
-1 MFVKRPI
+1 
-8 LNIFLYLCIINGV
+8 
-21 ENQCVYSNSIIHLKT
+21 
-36 YNIIHMTTSEFI
+36 MTTSEFVK
-48 IQFRESDPR
+48 QFRESDPR

-70 MPFALNQIQGWQ
+70 MPYALNQIQGWQ
-82 TAQRKLPSWAACD
+82 TALRKLPSWAACD

-124 VEAVQPDADTCMT
+124 VERIPNASRTSMT

-147 SFTSRCFGS
+147 SFTSRCFDC

-162 NASLCDVVSAN
+162 NASLCEVVGAN

-178 IQNATA
+178 ISNAHV
-184 KCAEAEDVL
+184 KCAEAEAVL
-193 EQLKPQT
+193 EQMEPQT

-227 QLLPR
+227 QLLPS
-232 LMAKSQFV
+232 LMQKSQFV

-262 EVHIVSVDGECKEL
+262 EVHIVSADGECKEL

-321 PTNSTLPSATDNSKL
+321 PTNSTLNIEHLT
-336 ENSKLP
+336 LP
-342 QATNSKLKTQNSKLA
+342 PATNSTFNIQHSI
-357 LPTDNSKLENSTS
+357 
-370 ALPTNSKLKTQNS
+370 
-383 KFLHEPN
+383 FLFEPN
-390 ASIMKAGCFD
+390 ASVMKAGCFD
-400 EIARAYGVSAVSRNS
+400 EIARAYGISAISRNS
-415 HLFLSNELK
+415 HLFLSDHEI
-424 EDFPGRSFAID
+424 DGFPGRAFAID
-435 AFTTMNKRQ
+435 AVTTMNKRQ
-444 LRQALSGMKQANIAV
+444 LRQTLSGMKQANIAV

-464 SVAELRKRLKLSDG
+464 SVAELRKRLKLNDG

>member
-1 MFVKRPI
+1 
-8 LNIFLYLCIINGV
+8 
-21 ENQCVYSNSIIHLKT
+21 
-36 YNIIHMTTSEFI
+36 MTTSEFVK
-48 IQFRESDPR
+48 QFRESDPR

-70 MPFALNQIQGWQ
+70 MPYALNQIQGWQ

-124 VEAVQPDADTCMT
+124 AERIPNASRTSMT

-147 SFTSRCFGS
+147 SFTSRCFDC

-178 IQNATA
+178 IRNAQV
-184 KCAEAEDVL
+184 KCAEAEAVL
-193 EQLKPQT
+193 ERMEPQT

-227 QLLPR
+227 QLLPS
-232 LMAKSQFV
+232 LMQKSQFV

-262 EVHIVSVDGECKEL
+262 EVHIVSADGECKEL

-321 PTNSTLPSATDNSKL
+321 PTNSTFNIQNSKLPSATNL
-336 ENSKLP
+336 TLNIEHLTLNI
-342 QATNSKLKTQNSKLA
+342 N
-357 LPTDNSKLENSTS
+357 NST
-370 ALPTNSKLKTQNS
+370 
-383 KFLHEPN
+383 FLYEPN
-390 ASIMKAGCFD
+390 ASVMKAGCFD
-400 EIARAYGVSAVSRNS
+400 EIARAYGVSAISRNS
-415 HLFLSNELK
+415 HLFLSDHEI
-424 EDFPGRSFAID
+424 DGFPGRSFAID
-435 AFTTMNKRQ
+435 AVTTMNKRQ
-444 LRQALSGMKQANIAV
+444 LRQTLSGMKQANIAV

-464 SVAELRKRLKLSDG
+464 SVAELRKRLKLNDG

-483 FATTTSEGDHI
+483 FATTTSDGDHI

>member
-1 MFVKRPI
+1 MFVKRSI

-21 ENQCVYSNSIIHLKT
+21 ENQCVYSNSIIHLQT

-57 KLALQASRYPDVD
+57 RLALQASRYPDVD

-147 SFTSRCFGS
+147 SFTSRCFSS

-193 EQLKPQT
+193 EQLEPQT

-232 LMAKSQFV
+232 LMEKSQFV

-276 LLVLAPDGKPE
+276 LLVLADNGTKN

-314 GGEAEPQ
+314 
-321 PTNSTLPSATDNSKL
+321 
-336 ENSKLP
+336 
-342 QATNSKLKTQNSKLA
+342 ATNAQEEMVEN
-357 LPTDNSKLENSTS
+357 NSKLENSTS
-370 ALPTNSKLKTQNS
+370 AQPTNSKLKTQNS

-390 ASIMKAGCFD
+390 ASVMKAGCFD
-400 EIARAYGVSAVSRNS
+400 EIARAYGICAISRNS
-415 HLFLSNELK
+415 HLFLSDELK
-424 EDFPGRSFAID
+424 EDFPGRTFAID
-435 AFTTMNKRQ
+435 AVTTMNKRQ
-444 LRQALSGMKQANIAV
+444 LRQTLSGMKQANIAV

-464 SVAELRKRLKLSDG
+464 SVAELRKRLKLNDG

-483 FATTTSEGDHI
+483 FATTTSDGDHI
-494 LMLTHK
+494 LMITHK

>member
-1 MFVKRPI
+1 
-8 LNIFLYLCIINGV
+8 
-21 ENQCVYSNSIIHLKT
+21 
-36 YNIIHMTTSEFI
+36 MTTSEFVK
-48 IQFRESDPR
+48 QFRESDPR

-70 MPFALNQIQGWQ
+70 MPYALNQIQGWQ
-82 TAQRKLPSWAACD
+82 TALRKLPSWAACD

-109 SEPTARYKQQVARRW
+109 SEATARYKQQVARRW
-124 VEAVQPDADTCMT
+124 AERIPNASRTSMT

-147 SFTSRCFGS
+147 SFTSRCFDC

-162 NASLCDVVSAN
+162 NASLCEVVGAN

-178 IQNATA
+178 IRNAHV
-184 KCAEAEDVL
+184 KCAEAEAVL
-193 EQLKPQT
+193 KQTEPQT

-227 QLLPR
+227 QLLPS
-232 LMAKSQFV
+232 LMQKSQFV

-262 EVHIVSVDGECKEL
+262 EVHIVSADGECKEL

-287 VQVFCVDIQSRPDSE
+287 VQVFCVDILSKPDSQ
-302 GQYPRS
+302 GVYPRS

-314 GGEAEPQ
+314 ATNVQEEVMENNSKSE
-321 PTNSTLPSATDNSKL
+321 NSTLP
-336 ENSKLP
+336 P
-342 QATNSKLKTQNSKLA
+342 ATNSTFNIQH
-357 LPTDNSKLENSTS
+357 ST
-370 ALPTNSKLKTQNS
+370 
-383 KFLHEPN
+383 FLFEPN
-390 ASIMKAGCFD
+390 ASVMKAGCFD
-400 EIARAYGVSAVSRNS
+400 EIARAYGISAISRNS
-415 HLFLSNELK
+415 HLFLSDHET
-424 EDFPGRSFAID
+424 DGFPGRTFAID
-435 AFTTMNKRQ
+435 AVTTMNKRQ
-444 LRQALSGMKQANIAV
+444 LRQTLSGMKQANIAV

-464 SVAELRKRLKLSDG
+464 SVAELRKRLKLNDG

>member
-1 MFVKRPI
+1 
-8 LNIFLYLCIINGV
+8 
-21 ENQCVYSNSIIHLKT
+21 
-36 YNIIHMTTSEFI
+36 MTTSEFVK
-48 IQFRESDPR
+48 QFRESDPR

-70 MPFALNQIQGWQ
+70 MPYALNQIQGWQ

-124 VEAVQPDADTCMT
+124 AERIPNASRTSMT

-147 SFTSRCFGS
+147 SFTSRCFDC

-162 NASLCDVVSAN
+162 NASLCEVVGAN

-178 IQNATA
+178 IRNAQV
-184 KCAEAEDVL
+184 KCAEAEAVL
-193 EQLKPQT
+193 EQTEPQT

-232 LMAKSQFV
+232 LMQKSQFV

-262 EVHIVSVDGECKEL
+262 EVHIVSADGECKEL

-302 GQYPRS
+302 GQYPRN

-321 PTNSTLPSATDNSKL
+321 PTNSTFNIQNSKLPSATNL
-336 ENSKLP
+336 TLNIEHLTLNI
-342 QATNSKLKTQNSKLA
+342 N
-357 LPTDNSKLENSTS
+357 NST
-370 ALPTNSKLKTQNS
+370 
-383 KFLHEPN
+383 FLYEPN
-390 ASIMKAGCFD
+390 ASVMKAGCFD
-400 EIARAYGVSAVSRNS
+400 EIARAYGVSAISRNS
-415 HLFLSNELK
+415 HLFLSDRET
-424 EDFPGRSFAID
+424 DGFPGRTFVID
-435 AFTTMNKRQ
+435 AVTTMNKRQ
-444 LRQALSGMKQANIAV
+444 LRQTLSGMKQANIAV

-483 FATTTSEGDHI
+483 FATTTSDGDHI

>member
-1 MFVKRPI
+1 
-8 LNIFLYLCIINGV
+8 
-21 ENQCVYSNSIIHLKT
+21 
-36 YNIIHMTTSEFI
+36 MTTSEFVK
-48 IQFRESDPR
+48 QFRESDPR

-70 MPFALNQIQGWQ
+70 MPYALNQIQGWQ
-82 TAQRKLPSWAACD
+82 TALRKLPSWAACD

-124 VEAVQPDADTCMT
+124 AERIPNASRTSMT

-147 SFTSRCFGS
+147 SFTSRCFDC

-162 NASLCDVVSAN
+162 NASLCEVVGAN

-178 IQNATA
+178 IRNAHV
-184 KCAEAEDVL
+184 KCAEAEAVL
-193 EQLKPQT
+193 KQTEPQT

-227 QLLPR
+227 QLLPS
-232 LMAKSQFV
+232 LMQKSQFV

-262 EVHIVSVDGECKEL
+262 EVHIVSADGECKEL

-287 VQVFCVDIQSRPDSE
+287 VQVFCVDILSKPDSQ
-302 GQYPRS
+302 GVYPRS

-314 GGEAEPQ
+314 ATNVQEEVMENNSKSENSTSAQ
-321 PTNSTLPSATDNSKL
+321 PTNSTFNIQHSTLP
-336 ENSKLP
+336 P
-342 QATNSKLKTQNSKLA
+342 ATNSTFNIQH
-357 LPTDNSKLENSTS
+357 ST
-370 ALPTNSKLKTQNS
+370 
-383 KFLHEPN
+383 FLFEPN
-390 ASIMKAGCFD
+390 ASVMKAGCFD
-400 EIARAYGVSAVSRNS
+400 EIARAYGVSAISRNS
-415 HLFLSNELK
+415 HLFLSDRET
-424 EDFPGRSFAID
+424 DGFPGRSFVID
-435 AFTTMNKRQ
+435 AVTTMNKRQ
-444 LRQALSGMKQANIAV
+444 LRQTLSGMKQANIAV

>member
-21 ENQCVYSNSIIHLKT
+21 ENQCVYSNSIIHPQT

-57 KLALQASRYPDVD
+57 RLALQASRYPDVD

-124 VEAVQPDADTCMT
+124 VAAVQPDADTSMT

-147 SFTSRCFGS
+147 SFTSRCFDC

-262 EVHIVSVDGECKEL
+262 EVHIVSADGECKEL

-287 VQVFCVDIQSRPDSE
+287 VQVFCVDIQSKPDSE
-302 GQYPRS
+302 GRYPRS
-308 EFVYSI
+308 KFVYSI
-314 GGEAEPQ
+314 ATNAQEEVVENNSKLENSTSAQ
-321 PTNSTLPSATDNSKL
+321 PTNSTFNIQHSTLPPATDNSKL
-336 ENSKLP
+336 ENSTLP
-342 QATNSKLKTQNSKLA
+342 QATNSTFNIQH
-357 LPTDNSKLENSTS
+357 ST
-370 ALPTNSKLKTQNS
+370 
-383 KFLHEPN
+383 FLFEPN
-390 ASIMKAGCFD
+390 ASVMKAGCFD
-400 EIARAYGVSAVSRNS
+400 EIARAYGVCAISRNS
-415 HLFLSNELK
+415 HLFLSDELK
-424 EDFPGRSFAID
+424 EDFPGRTFAID
-435 AFTTMNKRQ
+435 AVTTMNKRQ
-444 LRQALSGMKQANIAV
+444 LRQTLSGMKQANIAV

-464 SVAELRKRLKLSDG
+464 SVAELRKRLKLNDG

-483 FATTTSEGDHI
+483 FATTTSDGDHI

>member
-1 MFVKRPI
+1 
-8 LNIFLYLCIINGV
+8 
-21 ENQCVYSNSIIHLKT
+21 
-36 YNIIHMTTSEFI
+36 MTTSEFVK
-48 IQFRESDPR
+48 QFRQADPR

-70 MPFALNQIQGWQ
+70 MPYALNQIQGWQ
-82 TAQRKLPSWAACD
+82 TALRKLPSWAACD

-109 SEPTARYKQQVARRW
+109 SEATARYKQQVARRW
-124 VEAVQPDADTCMT
+124 AERIPNASRTSMT

-147 SFTSRCFGS
+147 SFTSRCFDC

-178 IQNATA
+178 IRNATVE
-184 KCAEAEDVL
+184 CAEAEAVL
-193 EQLKPQT
+193 ERMEPQT

-227 QLLPR
+227 QLLPS
-232 LMAKSQFV
+232 LMQKSQFV

-262 EVHIVSVDGECKEL
+262 EVHIVSADGECKEL

-314 GGEAEPQ
+314 ATNAQEEVMENNSKLDNSTSAQ
-321 PTNSTLPSATDNSKL
+321 PTNSTFNIQHSTLP
-336 ENSKLP
+336 P
-342 QATNSKLKTQNSKLA
+342 ATNSTFNIQH
-357 LPTDNSKLENSTS
+357 ST
-370 ALPTNSKLKTQNS
+370 
-383 KFLHEPN
+383 FLFEPN
-390 ASIMKAGCFD
+390 ASVMKAGCFD
-400 EIARAYGVSAVSRNS
+400 EIARAYGASAISRNS
-415 HLFLSNELK
+415 HLFLSDHEI
-424 EDFPGRSFAID
+424 DGFPGRSFAID
-435 AFTTMNKRQ
+435 AVTTMNKRQ
-444 LRQALSGMKQANIAV
+444 LRQTLSGMKQANIAV

-464 SVAELRKRLKLSDG
+464 SVAELRKRLKLNDG

>member
-1 MFVKRPI
+1 
-8 LNIFLYLCIINGV
+8 
-21 ENQCVYSNSIIHLKT
+21 
-36 YNIIHMTTSEFI
+36 MTTSEFVK
-48 IQFRESDPR
+48 QFRESDPR

-70 MPFALNQIQGWQ
+70 MPYALNQIQGWQ
-82 TAQRKLPSWAACD
+82 TALRKLPSWAACD

-124 VEAVQPDADTCMT
+124 AERIPNASRTSMT

-147 SFTSRCFGS
+147 SFTSRCFDC

-162 NASLCDVVSAN
+162 NASLCEVVGAN

-178 IQNATA
+178 IRNAQV
-184 KCAEAEDVL
+184 KCAEAEAVL
-193 EQLKPQT
+193 EQMEPQT

-227 QLLPR
+227 QLLPS
-232 LMAKSQFV
+232 LMQKSQFV

-253 IVDLDGKVR
+253 IADLDGKVR

-276 LLVLAPDGKPE
+276 LLVLASDGKPE

-314 GGEAEPQ
+314 
-321 PTNSTLPSATDNSKL
+321 
-336 ENSKLP
+336 
-342 QATNSKLKTQNSKLA
+342 ATNAQEEMVEN
-357 LPTDNSKLENSTS
+357 NSKLENSTS
-370 ALPTNSKLKTQNS
+370 AQPTNSTFNIQHS
-383 KFLHEPN
+383 TFLFEPN
-390 ASIMKAGCFD
+390 ASVMKAGCFD
-400 EIARAYGVSAVSRNS
+400 EIARAYGVSAISRNS
-415 HLFLSNELK
+415 HLFLSDREI
-424 EDFPGRSFAID
+424 DGFPGRTFVID
-435 AFTTMNKRQ
+435 AVTTMNKRQ
-444 LRQALSGMKQANIAV
+444 LRQTLSGMKQANIAV

-464 SVAELRKRLKLSDG
+464 SVAELRKRLKLNDG

>member
-1 MFVKRPI
+1 
-8 LNIFLYLCIINGV
+8 
-21 ENQCVYSNSIIHLKT
+21 
-36 YNIIHMTTSEFI
+36 MTTSEFVK
-48 IQFRESDPR
+48 QFRQADPR

-70 MPFALNQIQGWQ
+70 MPYALNQIQGWQ
-82 TAQRKLPSWAACD
+82 TALRKLPSWAACD

-109 SEPTARYKQQVARRW
+109 SEATARYKQQVARRW
-124 VEAVQPDADTCMT
+124 AERIPNASRTSMT

-147 SFTSRCFGS
+147 SFTSRCFDC

-162 NASLCDVVSAN
+162 NASLCDVVGSN

-178 IQNATA
+178 IRNAQV
-184 KCAEAEDVL
+184 KCAEAEAVL
-193 EQLKPQT
+193 KQTEPQT

-227 QLLPR
+227 QLLPS
-232 LMAKSQFV
+232 LMQKSQFV

-262 EVHIVSVDGECKEL
+262 EVHIVSADGECKEL

-321 PTNSTLPSATDNSKL
+321 PTNSTFNIQNSKLPSATNL
-336 ENSKLP
+336 TLNIEHLTLNI
-342 QATNSKLKTQNSKLA
+342 N
-357 LPTDNSKLENSTS
+357 NST
-370 ALPTNSKLKTQNS
+370 
-383 KFLHEPN
+383 FLFEPN
-390 ASIMKAGCFD
+390 ASVMKAGCFD
-400 EIARAYGVSAVSRNS
+400 EIARVYGICAISRNS
-415 HLFLSNELK
+415 HLFLSDHEI
-424 EDFPGRSFAID
+424 DGFPGRTFVID
-435 AFTTMNKRQ
+435 AVTTMNKRQ
-444 LRQALSGMKQANIAV
+444 LRQTLSGMKQANIAV

-464 SVAELRKRLKLSDG
+464 SVAELRKRLKLNDG

-483 FATTTSEGDHI
+483 FATTTSDGDHI

>member
-1 MFVKRPI
+1 
-8 LNIFLYLCIINGV
+8 
-21 ENQCVYSNSIIHLKT
+21 
-36 YNIIHMTTSEFI
+36 MTTSEFI

-57 KLALQASRYPDVD
+57 RLALQASRYPDVD

-124 VEAVQPDADTCMT
+124 VEAVQPVADTCMT

-147 SFTSRCFGS
+147 SFTSRCFSS

-173 LPRLG
+173 LPHLG
-178 IQNATA
+178 IRNAQV
-184 KCAEAEDVL
+184 KCAEAEAVL
-193 EQLKPQT
+193 EQMEPQT

-262 EVHIVSVDGECKEL
+262 EVHIVSADGECKEL
-276 LLVLAPDGKPE
+276 LLVLANNVTKDVK
-287 VQVFCVDIQSRPDSE
+287 VYCVDIQSKPDSQGE
-302 GQYPRS
+302 YPRS

-314 GGEAEPQ
+314 GGEAESQ
-321 PTNSTLPSATDNSKL
+321 PTNSTLNIEHLTLNI
-336 ENSKLP
+336 N
-342 QATNSKLKTQNSKLA
+342 
-357 LPTDNSKLENSTS
+357 NSTS
-370 ALPTNSKLKTQNS
+370 AQPTNSTFNIQHS
-383 KFLHEPN
+383 TFLYEPN
-390 ASIMKAGCFD
+390 ASVMKAGCFD
-400 EIARAYGVSAVSRNS
+400 EIARAYGVSAISRNS
-415 HLFLSNELK
+415 HLFLSDHEI
-424 EDFPGRSFAID
+424 DGFPGRTFVID
-435 AFTTMNKRQ
+435 AVTTMNKRQ
-444 LRQALSGMKQANIAV
+444 LRQTLSGMKQANIAV

-483 FATTTSEGDHI
+483 FATTTSDDDHI

>member
-1 MFVKRPI
+1 
-8 LNIFLYLCIINGV
+8 
-21 ENQCVYSNSIIHLKT
+21 
-36 YNIIHMTTSEFI
+36 MTTSEFVK
-48 IQFRESDPR
+48 QFRESDPR

-70 MPFALNQIQGWQ
+70 MPYALNQIQGWQ
-82 TAQRKLPSWAACD
+82 TALRKLPSWAACD

-124 VEAVQPDADTCMT
+124 AERIPNASRTSMT

-147 SFTSRCFGS
+147 SFTSRCFDC

-162 NASLCDVVSAN
+162 NASLCEVVGAN

-178 IQNATA
+178 IRNAQV
-184 KCAEAEDVL
+184 KCAEAEAVL
-193 EQLKPQT
+193 KQTEPQT

-227 QLLPR
+227 QLLPS
-232 LMAKSQFV
+232 LMQKSQFV

-287 VQVFCVDIQSRPDSE
+287 VQVFCVDILSRPDSE
-302 GQYPRS
+302 GLYPRS

-314 GGEAEPQ
+314 
-321 PTNSTLPSATDNSKL
+321 
-336 ENSKLP
+336 
-342 QATNSKLKTQNSKLA
+342 ATNAQEEIVEN
-357 LPTDNSKLENSTS
+357 NSKLENSTS
-370 ALPTNSKLKTQNS
+370 AQPTNSTFNIQHSTLPPATNS
-383 KFLHEPN
+383 TFNIQHSTFLFEPN
-390 ASIMKAGCFD
+390 ASVMKAGCFD
-400 EIARAYGVSAVSRNS
+400 EIARAYGVSAISRNS
-415 HLFLSNELK
+415 HLFLSDRET
-424 EDFPGRSFAID
+424 DGFPGRSFAID
-435 AFTTMNKRQ
+435 AVTTMNKRQ
-444 LRQALSGMKQANIAV
+444 LRQTLSGMKQANIAV

-464 SVAELRKRLKLSDG
+464 SVAELRKRLKLNDG